1 MGVESSDAGFRRVGC
16 GFVEVVVI
24 GFEDLGVAVGV
35 AAVVVV
41 GVGVVEDDV

>member
-16 GFVEVVVI
+16 GFVEVVI